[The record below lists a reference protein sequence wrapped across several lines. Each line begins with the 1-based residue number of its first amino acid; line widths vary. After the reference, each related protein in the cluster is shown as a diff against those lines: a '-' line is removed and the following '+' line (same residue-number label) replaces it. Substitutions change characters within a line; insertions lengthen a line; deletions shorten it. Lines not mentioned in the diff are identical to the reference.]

1 MEFPWGLV
9 LFDNGTFLSYGG
21 KSVKLSMGK
30 KKTRRNVVQ

>member
-30 KKTRRNVVQ
+30 KKTRLNVLQ